1 MLGAPGYT
9 LALQLVLLNTF
20 AIGFT
25 FIPFHVLR
33 MEQRTRAFSAL
44 TFARSVA
51 TLVLRILLV
60 VGLHFGIWGVVVA
73 DVAVTT
79 A

>member
-1 MLGAPGYT
+1 MPGAGGYT

-33 MEQRTRAFSAL
+33 MEQRTRDFSVL
-44 TFARSVA
+44 TFARSVS
-51 TLVLRILLV
+51 TLVLRIVLV
-60 VGLHFGIWGVVVA
+60 VGLGA
-73 DVAVTT
+73 T
-79 A
+79 ASGASSSPMWW